1 MYSVKVGREWKDLPD
16 EEILA
21 VFKAFGLEI
30 KGVVWLQ
37 VARAII
43 AKFKERKNEPYRNT
57 EAGVGSVGRGT
68 R

>member
-21 VFKAFGLEI
+21 VFKAFGLEV
-30 KGVVWLQ
+30 KGIVWLQ

-43 AKFKERKNEPYRNT
+43 AKFKEKNE
-57 EAGVGSVGRGT
+57 
-68 R
+68 